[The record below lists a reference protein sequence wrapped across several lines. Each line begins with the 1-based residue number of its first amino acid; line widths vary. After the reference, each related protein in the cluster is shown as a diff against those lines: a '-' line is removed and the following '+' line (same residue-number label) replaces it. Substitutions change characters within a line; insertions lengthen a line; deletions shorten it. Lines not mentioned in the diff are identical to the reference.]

1 MFRADDNRISWTRP
15 PNETPREG
23 HRWDEMTERRIY
35 SEAAMGKCDHYACG
49 SCFCLVERINR
60 CPHCGKTISGLSAAV
75 YQYNQYNRCEC
86 GTKILI
92 CNGYVRGYVVFV
104 DETSEDDI
112 I

>member
-1 MFRADDNRISWTRP
+1 MFRADDNRISWARP
-15 PNETPREG
+15 PNEISSEG
-23 HRWDEMTERRIY
+23 HRWDEMTESRIY
-35 SEAAMGKCDHYACG
+35 DEAAMGKCYHYTCG

-60 CPHCGKTISGLSAAV
+60 CPHCGKTVSGLSAAV
-75 YQYNQYNRCEC
+75 YQYNRCEC
-86 GTKILI
+86 GTKILM